1 MLIGTEKRVS
11 YMNVSILIAIQP
23 ESTEFNFIS
32 SSSVS
37 STCCLVPYIYI
48 YIYMCVCVCVCV
60 WLLPWHLKYE
70 PTS

>member
-11 YMNVSILIAIQP
+11 YMNVSILLAIQP

-37 STCCLVPYIYI
+37 STCCLVYIYI
-48 YIYMCVCVCVCV
+48 YVVAALAFKI
-60 WLLPWHLKYE
+60 
-70 PTS
+70 